1 MERKSRHW
9 YWKILAIAGII
20 ILAFVPI
27 AYVSG
32 FATWYADHVYPRIQ
46 AVLGRATG
54 WFPFALGEV
63 LMYVVAVYVAVT
75 VIILIVFG
83 ILALVRRCK
92 RGKAAKAE
100 PKQSES
106 VDAENE
112 EEPAS
117 VAQAAPANLEAPAVQ
132 AAPAAPEAPAKRRSR
147 FLPIYMKVFLACVVI
162 GLWLYVF
169 NWWIPYHDYVL
180 SAKTHKKEFT
190 FEEIFYA
197 HNELAKQINA
207 ACLAIERD
215 ADGKIIYPGRDE
227 AWKTVVRAMQSVSGE
242 YVRLKGYYPMPK
254 VAMCSDVLEWMNIGG
269 YTYPYTLELTY
280 NKYIN
285 NLYFYNLLAH
295 EAAHHKGYYKENEAM
310 FLSFYACRASDD
322 PLMVMGGLW
331 DVYWRVYDALS
342 AANED
347 LDKQGFR
354 ASEEQNA
361 YFNSHYVEILPQV
374 YDDFYGAREE
384 AQEAYE
390 EDDHPLEEYRETA
403 EQAADVGWD
412 TQAELIGEFSYDGVL
427 QLVLEYYAG
436 QMTDEDYFLGGK

>member
-1 MERKSRHW
+1 MEKKSKHW
-9 YWKILAIAGII
+9 YWKILAIACII
-20 ILAFVPI
+20 MLAFVPI

-32 FATWYADHVYPRIQ
+32 FATWYADHVYPLIQ

-63 LMYVVAVYVAVT
+63 LMYVCAVYIAVT
-75 VIILIVFG
+75 VVILIVFG
-83 ILALVRRCK
+83 ITALVRR
-92 RGKAAKAE
+92 GKKGKSA
-100 PKQSES
+100 
-106 VDAENE
+106 
-112 EEPAS
+112 
-117 VAQAAPANLEAPAVQ
+117 AQAAAVEAEQSAPQ
-132 AAPAAPEAPAKRRSR
+132 AAASEATEIAGQQEPAGNPAPAKRSR
-147 FLPIYMKVFLACVVI
+147 FLPRYMKVFLVCVVL

-180 SAKTHKKEFT
+180 SKKDHQKEFAY
-190 FEEIFYA
+190 EVLFYA
-197 HNELAKQINA
+197 HNELAKQINE
-207 ACLAIERD
+207 ACLAIKRD
-215 ADGKIIYPGRDE
+215 ESGKIIYPSRDE
-227 AWKTVVRAMQSVSGE
+227 AWDSVVRAMQLVSGE
-242 YVRLKGYYPMPK
+242 YGRLKGYYPMPK

-280 NKYIN
+280 NKYID

-322 PLMVMGGLW
+322 PMMVMGGLW
-331 DVYWRVYDALS
+331 DIYWRVYDALTT
-342 AANED
+342 
-347 LDKQGFR
+347 
-354 ASEEQNA
+354 ASEGLDAQGVKFSDEQKA
-361 YFNSHYVEILPQV
+361 YFASHYVEILPQA

-412 TQAELIGEFSYDGVL
+412 TQAELIGEYSYDGVL
-427 QLVLEYYAG
+427 QLVLEFYAG
-436 QMTDEDYFLGGK
+436 LMTDEEYFLGGNKQ